1 MARPKEFDREE
12 VLQKALYT
20 FWEKGYEATTLP
32 DLLES
37 MGINRSSFYNTF
49 GNKQTLF
56 REVMSLYYQQTAIK
70 RLTILQKAK
79 SVKQGLKDYFSHN
92 IDVAIAEYNPGGCLL
107 TNTATNLRTIDEE
120 VAQSILQGVDRLEQ
134 AIYSLLEKGQ
144 CSGELPNN
152 KDIKAIARLMMATSY
167 GLNIAA
173 RINPNRE
180 VLEDIAQAAVSTL
193 N

>member
-20 FWEKGYEATTLP
+20 FWEKGYDATTLP

-49 GNKQTLF
+49 GDKQTLF

-70 RLTILQKAK
+70 RITILQKAK
-79 SVKQGLKDYFSHN
+79 SAKQGLRDYFSHN

-107 TNTATNLRTIDEE
+107 TNMATNLKTIDQEI
-120 VAQSILQGVDRLEQ
+120 AQSIAQGVERLEQ
-134 AIYSLLEKGQ
+134 GFYSLLEKGQ
-144 CSGELPNN
+144 RSGEIPSN
-152 KDIKAIARLMMATSY
+152 KDIKAIARLMIATSY

-173 RINPNRE
+173 RINPSRDI
-180 VLEDIAQAAVSTL
+180 LEDMAQAAVSIL
-193 N
+193 D

>member
-12 VLQKALYT
+12 VVQKALYT

-32 DLLES
+32 DLLEA

-49 GNKQTLF
+49 ADKQTLF

-79 SVKQGLKDYFSHN
+79 SAKQGLRDYFSHN
-92 IDVAIAEYNPGGCLL
+92 IDVAVAEYNPGGCLL
-107 TNTATNLRTIDEE
+107 TNTATNLKTIDEE
-120 VAQSILQGVDRLEQ
+120 ISRSIIQGVDRLEQ
-134 AIYSLLEKGQ
+134 AIHTLLERGQ
-144 CSGELPNN
+144 CSGEISGN
-152 KDIKAIARLMMATSY
+152 KDVKAIARLMIATSY

-180 VLEDIAQAAVSTL
+180 ILEDMTRAAVSIL
-193 N
+193 D

>member
-1 MARPKEFDREE
+1 MGRPKEFDREE

-37 MGINRSSFYNTF
+37 MGINRSSFYNSF
-49 GNKQTLF
+49 GDKQTLF

-79 SVKQGLKDYFSHN
+79 SAKQGLWDYFNHN
-92 IDVAIAEYNPGGCLL
+92 IDVAVAEYNPGGCLL
-107 TNTATNLRTIDEE
+107 TNTATNLKTIDEQ
-120 VAQSILQGVDRLEQ
+120 VTKHIVQGVDRLEQ
-134 AIYSLLEKGQ
+134 ALFNLLEKGQ
-144 CSGELPNN
+144 KLGEIAPD
-152 KDIKAIARLMMATSY
+152 KDIKAIARLMISVSY

-173 RINPNRE
+173 RVHSDRE
-180 VLEDIAQAAVSTL
+180 MLIDIVKTALSTL
-193 N
+193 D

>member
-32 DLLES
+32 DLLET

-49 GNKQTLF
+49 GDKQTLF

-79 SVKQGLKDYFSHN
+79 FAKQGLRDYFNHN
-92 IDVAIAEYNPGGCLL
+92 IDVAVAEYNPGGCLL
-107 TNTATNLRTIDEE
+107 TNTATNLKTIDEE
-120 VAQSILQGVDRLEQ
+120 IARSIVQGVDRLEQ
-134 AIYSLLEKGQ
+134 AVHTLLERGQ
-144 CSGELPNN
+144 SSGEIPVN
-152 KDIKAIARLMMATSY
+152 KDIKAIARLMIATSY

-173 RINPNRE
+173 RINPSRDI
-180 VLEDIAQAAVSTL
+180 LEDIAQAAVCIL
-193 N
+193 D

>member
-1 MARPKEFDREE
+1 MARPREFDREE

-49 GNKQTLF
+49 RDKQTLF

-70 RLTILQKAK
+70 RLAILQKSNSA
-79 SVKQGLKDYFSHN
+79 KQGLREYFNHN
-92 IDVAIAEYNPGGCLL
+92 IDVAVAAYNPGGCLL
-107 TNTATNLRTIDEE
+107 TNTATNLKTIDEE
-120 VAQSILQGVDRLEQ
+120 VAQSIVQGVERLEQ
-134 AIYSLLEKGQ
+134 AVYNLLEKGQ
-144 CSGELPNN
+144 RSGEIPSD
-152 KDIKAIARLMMATSY
+152 KDIKAIARLMIAASY

-173 RINPNRE
+173 RVTPSRE
-180 VLEDIAQAAVSTL
+180 VLEDMVKAAISTL
-193 N
+193 D

>member
-32 DLLES
+32 NLLES

-49 GNKQTLF
+49 GDKQTLF
-56 REVMSLYYQQTAIK
+56 REVISLYYQQTAIQ

-79 SVKQGLKDYFSHN
+79 SAKQGLRDYFNHN
-92 IDVAIAEYNPGGCLL
+92 IDVAVAEYNPGGCLL
-107 TNTATNLRTIDEE
+107 TNTATNLKTIDEE
-120 VAQSILQGVDRLEQ
+120 VSQSIVQGVDRLEQ
-134 AIYSLLEKGQ
+134 GIYSLLEKGQ
-144 CSGELPNN
+144 GSGEIPGN
-152 KDIKAIARLMMATSY
+152 KDIKAIARLMIATSY

-173 RINPNRE
+173 RINPNRDA
-180 VLEDIAQAAVSTL
+180 LEDMAQAAVSTL
-193 N
+193 D

>member
-20 FWEKGYEATTLP
+20 FWEKGYEATTLL

-37 MGINRSSFYNTF
+37 MDINRSSFYNTF
-49 GNKQTLF
+49 GDKQTLF

-79 SVKQGLKDYFSHN
+79 SAKQGLKDYFSHN

-107 TNTATNLRTIDEE
+107 TNTTTNLRTIDQE
-120 VAQSILQGVDRLEQ
+120 VAQSILHGVDRLEQ

-144 CSGELPNN
+144 HSGELPNN

-167 GLNIAA
+167 GLNIVA

-193 N
+193 D

>member
-20 FWEKGYEATTLP
+20 FWEKGYEATTLH

-49 GNKQTLF
+49 EDKQTLF
-56 REVMSLYYQQTAIK
+56 RQVMSLYYQQTAIK

-79 SVKQGLKDYFSHN
+79 SAKQGLRDYFSHN
-92 IDVAIAEYNPGGCLL
+92 IDVAVAEYNPGGCLL
-107 TNTATNLRTIDEE
+107 TNTATNLKTIDQEIT
-120 VAQSILQGVDRLEQ
+120 QSIAKGVDRLEQ

-144 CSGELPNN
+144 RSGEIAAN
-152 KDIKAIARLMMATSY
+152 KDIKAIARLTLAVSY

-173 RINPNRE
+173 RVNPNRD
-180 VLEDIAQAAVSTL
+180 VLEDMAQAAVSIL
-193 N
+193 D

>member
-20 FWEKGYEATTLP
+20 FWEKGYDATTLP

-49 GNKQTLF
+49 RDKQTLF

-79 SVKQGLKDYFSHN
+79 SAKQGLRDYFSHN
-92 IDVAIAEYNPGGCLL
+92 IDVAVAEYNPGGCLL
-107 TNTATNLRTIDEE
+107 TNTATNLKTIDQAI
-120 VAQSILQGVDRLEQ
+120 AQSIAQGVERLEQ
-134 AIYSLLEKGQ
+134 GFYRLLEKGQ
-144 CSGELPNN
+144 RSGEIPSN
-152 KDIKAIARLMMATSY
+152 KDIKAIARLMIATSY

-173 RINPNRE
+173 RINPSRDI
-180 VLEDIAQAAVSTL
+180 LEDIAQAAVSIL
-193 N
+193 D